1 MKELYMKTIDQI
13 YTTSVDSLWNT
24 FKSTLLTA
32 ISEHVPHRNASNRDS
47 PPWITTKI
55 KKTINARN
63 HLYKKIQSKPSD
75 SRKEKLK
82 ALKKCI
88 NKATKQAYWNYT
100 ETIVSENTPDNNRS
114 NNEKLWTFIKHRKTD
129 SIDVAPLKDNGILKD
144 SPQDK
149 AEILSKQFSSVFS
162 TDKPSDFPTLKPW
175 QKNLHIPDINDIQI
189 SVDGVLKLLNDL
201 NIHKAMGP
209 DELHPRVLK
218 QRAPTIAPILQ
229 LILQKSIDSGQ
240 VPSDWKTANV
250 CPIFKK
256 GQNYDA
262 ANYRPISLTC
272 VCSKLLEHIVTKHVV
287 AHLEKHSI
295 LYDMQHGF
303 RSKRSTETQL
313 IAFSQDI
320 LKNLSSGQQTDV
332 VIMDFAKAFDKV
344 SYWRL
349 AVKLK
354 NYGITCSTNK
364 WIEDFLSQRTQRV
377 VCNGRFSDW
386 ASVKSGVPQGSVI
399 GPILFL
405 IYINDLPEEVKSTV
419 RLFTDDTI
427 MYMTMTSTND
437 ATSLQ
442 KDLDNLASWEKKW
455 QMQFH
460 PQKCSVLRITRK
472 KTTQIHDYQLHGH
485 ILKSENSSK
494 YLGVTIDNK
503 LCWNDHIDNICNK
516 AN

>member
-1 MKELYMKTIDQI
+1 
-13 YTTSVDSLWNT
+13 
-24 FKSTLLTA
+24 
-32 ISEHVPHRNASNRDS
+32 
-47 PPWITTKI
+47 
-55 KKTINARN
+55 
-63 HLYKKIQSKPSD
+63 
-75 SRKEKLK
+75 
-82 ALKKCI
+82 
-88 NKATKQAYWNYT
+88 
-100 ETIVSENTPDNNRS
+100 
-114 NNEKLWTFIKHRKTD
+114 
-129 SIDVAPLKDNGILKD
+129 
-144 SPQDK
+144 
-149 AEILSKQFSSVFS
+149 
-162 TDKPSDFPTLKPW
+162 
-175 QKNLHIPDINDIQI
+175 
-189 SVDGVLKLLNDL
+189 
-201 NIHKAMGP
+201 MGP

-218 QRAPTIAPILQ
+218 QLAPTIVPILR
-229 LILQKSIDSGQ
+229 LIFQKSIDSGQ

-250 CPIFKK
+250 CSIFKK
-256 GQNYDA
+256 GQKYDA
-262 ANYRPISLTC
+262 ANYRPVSLTC
-272 VCSKLLEHIVTKHVV
+272 VCSKLLEHVTKHMV
-287 AHLEKHSI
+287 AHLEKHNI

-320 LKNLSSGQQTDV
+320 LKNWSSGQQTDV
-332 VIMDFAKAFDKV
+332 VIVDFVKEFDKV
-344 SYWRL
+344 SHWRL

-354 NYGITCSTNK
+354 NYGITGSTNK
-364 WIEDFLSQRTQRV
+364 WIEDFLNQRTQRV

-419 RLFTDDTI
+419 RLFADDTI

-437 ATSLQ
+437 AASLQ
-442 KDLDNLASWEKKW
+442 RDLDNLASWEKKW

-460 PQKCSVLRITRK
+460 PQKCSILRITRK

-516 AN
+516 ANGSLAFLRRNLKISQTHIKANTYTTLVRPQLEYAAAVWDPYTEQNQDKLKMVQ